1 MIVGYARVSTEG
13 KTVDAQMKQLR
24 DAGAEKI
31 LGGVSKR
38 LGSLYWSGRHPS
50 WVKGV
55 KVKNP
60 AFEKSDPSP

>member
-31 LGGVSKR
+31 LKSPIGDLQTPR
-38 LGSLYWSGRHPS
+38 L
-50 WVKGV
+50 
-55 KVKNP
+55 
-60 AFEKSDPSP
+60 